1 MEEKNVVFEVTKVGF
16 SVNSKWNVFVDNEF
30 IGKID
35 FKQNLTKKL
44 SKGKHIVQYKV
55 GVQKT
60 KVLEFIVA
68 DEDIIIECI
77 WDGTVKNFHVV
88 GGEYN
93 NTTNNIPEI
102 NNTKSNIQIETSN
115 ATPTQT
121 SNNTNSNTEVIFKIL
136 GAVIPIIIIIVGF
149 WHIYG
154 GNGVDGEYWFSD
166 GSGYVKINKDINRIY
181 FYDEYNSAKGTTS
194 VKFTDNKTFVYS
206 DGLLEYTGTVNGNKL
221 TVKCENDK
229 MGGFEAI
236 KK

>member
-16 SVNSKWNVFVDNEF
+16 SVNAKWNVFVDNEF

-93 NTTNNIPEI
+93 NT
-102 NNTKSNIQIETSN
+102 KSNIQIETSN
-115 ATPTQT
+115 ATPAQT

-229 MGGFEAI
+229 MGGFEAF

>member
-121 SNNTNSNTEVIFKIL
+121 SNNANSNTEVIFKIL

>member
-121 SNNTNSNTEVIFKIL
+121 SNNANSNTEVIFKIL

-229 MGGFEAI
+229 MGGFEAF

>member
-121 SNNTNSNTEVIFKIL
+121 SNNANSNTEVIFKIL
-136 GAVIPIIIIIVGF
+136 GAVILIIIIIVGF